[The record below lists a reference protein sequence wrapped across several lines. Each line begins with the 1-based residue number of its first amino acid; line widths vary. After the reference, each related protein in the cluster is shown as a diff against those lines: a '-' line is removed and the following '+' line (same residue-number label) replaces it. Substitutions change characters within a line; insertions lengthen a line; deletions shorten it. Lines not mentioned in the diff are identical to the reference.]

1 MSLNII
7 SKINLTIY
15 GKITIKIA
23 NHSTP
28 SQEAAGIKNFQMERK
43 DLMDE
48 TPWDIQEVKRLKKIQ
63 LVQGNLV
70 MLLIFVLLVYFAD
83 SEQYLFIIGTFFVV
97 IWVVVAIALYTLLT
111 GRFIG
116 TKTSKRVQ
124 EFDRQ
129 RSGEKPWKRKKII
142 EAVVVSA
149 IGIGIAVLLFV
160 TDFDSISL
168 DFPFSSLPFIGAWV
182 GYNLGEIIR
191 TSNLQEQPKQT

>member
-7 SKINLTIY
+7 SKSNLTIY

-43 DLMDE
+43 DLMDK
-48 TPWDIQEVKRLKKIQ
+48 TQWNIQEVKRLKKIQ

-70 MLLIFVLLVYFAD
+70 MLLIFVLLVYFAE
-83 SEQYLFIIGTFFVV
+83 SEQYLFIIGTFFVLML
-97 IWVVVAIALYTLLT
+97 VVVAIALYTLLT

-116 TKTSKRVQ
+116 TKTSKHVQ

-142 EAVVVSA
+142 EAVIFSA

-160 TDFDSISL
+160 TDFDSIRL
-168 DFPFSSLPFIGAWV
+168 DFPFSSLPFIGAWA

-191 TSNLQEQPKQT
+191 ISNLQEQPKQT